1 MQKFLIFRNDFEEF
15 IKKNHL
21 SFDQSE
27 ISVLSFDFLSFD
39 STSRFYKEYSELL
52 KKSNTQFFNDINK
65 TLASYK
71 MLVCD
76 MDSTLIQNECIDE
89 IADLINLKKEIAEIT
104 EQTMMG
110 HLSFDESIKKRV
122 SLLKGIN
129 VSAFEKII
137 NEKIKLQP
145 YVVEWIDYVKKFN
158 LKTIIVSGGFTY
170 FVDFVRNTLQMDH
183 AYANELQMIDG
194 VLTGK
199 LYGDIINA
207 EKKANII
214 KSLTDQYGF
223 KSDEVISIGDG
234 ANDLL
239 MLKESGLSISMHGKP
254 ILNDY
259 VDWTVRQNYF
269 LTLIKLFEFY
279 ESRKKKHL

>member
-1 MQKFLIFRNDFEEF
+1 MQKFLIFRNDFEKF
-15 IKKNHL
+15 INKNHL

-89 IADLINLKKEIAEIT
+89 IADLINLKNEIAEIT

-183 AYANELQMIDG
+183 AYANELQMVDG

-214 KSLTDQYGF
+214 KTLTHQYGL
-223 KSDEVISIGDG
+223 KSDDVISIGDG

-239 MLKESGLSISMHGKP
+239 MFKESGLSISMHGKP

-279 ESRKKKHL
+279 ESR

>member
-129 VSAFEKII
+129 VGAFEKII

-214 KSLTDQYGF
+214 KTLTDQYGF

-239 MLKESGLSISMHGKP
+239 MFKESGLSISMHGKP

-279 ESRKKKHL
+279 ESR

>member
-129 VSAFEKII
+129 VGAFEKII

-259 VDWTVRQNYF
+259 VDWTVRKNYF

-279 ESRKKKHL
+279 ESR

>member
-170 FVDFVRNTLQMDH
+170 FVDFVRNSLQMDH

-259 VDWTVRQNYF
+259 VDWTVRKNYF

-279 ESRKKKHL
+279 ESR

>member
-1 MQKFLIFRNDFEEF
+1 MQKFLIFRDDFEEF
-15 IKKNHL
+15 INKNHV

-27 ISVLSFDFLSFD
+27 ISVLSSDFLSFD
-39 STSRFYKEYSELL
+39 STSRFYNEYSSLL
-52 KKSNTQFFNDINK
+52 KKLNIQFFNDINK
-65 TLASYK
+65 TLSNYK

-145 YVVEWIDYVKKFN
+145 YVMEWIDYVKKFN

-170 FVDFVRNTLQMDH
+170 FVEFVRNALKMDH
-183 AYANELQMIDG
+183 AYANELQIVDG

-199 LYGDIINA
+199 LNGDIINA

-214 KSLTDQYGF
+214 KALTHQFGF

-239 MLKESGLSISMHGKP
+239 MFKESGLSISMHGKP
-254 ILNDY
+254 ILNDF

-279 ESRKKKHL
+279 ESR

>member
-214 KSLTDQYGF
+214 KTLTHQYGL
-223 KSDEVISIGDG
+223 KSDDVISIGDG

-239 MLKESGLSISMHGKP
+239 MFKESGLSISMHGKP

-279 ESRKKKHL
+279 ESR

>member
-89 IADLINLKKEIAEIT
+89 IADLINLKKEISEIT

-129 VSAFEKII
+129 VGAFEKII

-214 KSLTDQYGF
+214 KTLTDQYGF

-239 MLKESGLSISMHGKP
+239 MFKESGLSISMHGKP

-279 ESRKKKHL
+279 ESR

>member
-1 MQKFLIFRNDFEEF
+1 MQKFLIFRDDFEEF
-15 IKKNHL
+15 INKNHV

-27 ISVLSFDFLSFD
+27 ISVLSSDFLSFD
-39 STSRFYKEYSELL
+39 STSRFYNEYSGML
-52 KKSNTQFFNDINK
+52 KKLNIQFFNDINK
-65 TLASYK
+65 TLSNYK

-89 IADLINLKKEIAEIT
+89 VADLINFKKEIAEIT

-145 YVVEWIDYVKKFN
+145 YVMEWIDYVKKFN

-170 FVDFVRNTLQMDH
+170 FVEFVRNALKMDH
-183 AYANELQMIDG
+183 AYANELQIVDG

-199 LYGDIINA
+199 LNGDIINA

-214 KSLTDQYGF
+214 KALSHQFGF

-239 MLKESGLSISMHGKP
+239 MFKESGLSISMHGKP
-254 ILNDY
+254 ILNDF

-279 ESRKKKHL
+279 ESR

>member
-89 IADLINLKKEIAEIT
+89 IADLINLKNEIAEIT

-122 SLLKGIN
+122 SLLKGVN

-158 LKTIIVSGGFTY
+158 LKTIIVSGGFTF
-170 FVDFVRNTLQMDH
+170 FVEFVKNTLRMDQ
-183 AYANELQMIDG
+183 AYANELQMVDG

-279 ESRKKKHL
+279 ESR

>member
-1 MQKFLIFRNDFEEF
+1 MQKFLIFRNDFEKF
-15 IKKNHL
+15 INKNHL

-89 IADLINLKKEIAEIT
+89 IADLINLKNEIAEIT

-158 LKTIIVSGGFTY
+158 LKTIIVSGGFTF
-170 FVDFVRNTLQMDH
+170 FVEFVKNTLRMDQ
-183 AYANELQMIDG
+183 AYANQLQMVDG

-214 KSLTDQYGF
+214 KTLTHQYGL
-223 KSDEVISIGDG
+223 KSDDVISIGDG

-239 MLKESGLSISMHGKP
+239 MFKESGLSISMHGKP

-279 ESRKKKHL
+279 ESR

>member
-89 IADLINLKKEIAEIT
+89 IADLINLKNEIAEIT

-129 VSAFEKII
+129 VGAFEKII

-279 ESRKKKHL
+279 ESR

>member
-1 MQKFLIFRNDFEEF
+1 MQKFLIFRNDFEKF
-15 IKKNHL
+15 INKNHL

-89 IADLINLKKEIAEIT
+89 IADLINLKNEIAEIT

-170 FVDFVRNTLQMDH
+170 FVEFVKNTLRMDQ
-183 AYANELQMIDG
+183 AYANELQMVDG

-214 KSLTDQYGF
+214 KTLTHQYGL
-223 KSDEVISIGDG
+223 KSDDVISIGDG

-239 MLKESGLSISMHGKP
+239 MFKESGLSISMHGKP
-254 ILNDY
+254 ILNDF

-279 ESRKKKHL
+279 ESR

>member
-214 KSLTDQYGF
+214 KTLTHQYGL
-223 KSDEVISIGDG
+223 KSDDVISIGDG

-239 MLKESGLSISMHGKP
+239 MFKESGLSISMHGKP

-259 VDWTVRQNYF
+259 VDWTVRKNYF

-279 ESRKKKHL
+279 ESR

>member
-214 KSLTDQYGF
+214 KTLTDQYGF

-239 MLKESGLSISMHGKP
+239 MFKESGLSISMHGKP

-259 VDWTVRQNYF
+259 VDWTVRKNYF

-279 ESRKKKHL
+279 ESR

>member
-1 MQKFLIFRNDFEEF
+1 MQKFLIFRNDFEKF
-15 IKKNHL
+15 INKNHL

-39 STSRFYKEYSELL
+39 STSGFYKEYSELL

-89 IADLINLKKEIAEIT
+89 IADLINLKNEIAEIT

-145 YVVEWIDYVKKFN
+145 YVVEWIEYVKKFN

-170 FVDFVRNTLQMDH
+170 FVEFVKNTLRMDQ
-183 AYANELQMIDG
+183 AYANELQMVDG

-214 KSLTDQYGF
+214 KTLTHQYGL
-223 KSDEVISIGDG
+223 KSDDVISIGDG

-239 MLKESGLSISMHGKP
+239 MFKESGLSISMHGKP

-279 ESRKKKHL
+279 ESR

>member
-1 MQKFLIFRNDFEEF
+1 MQKFLILRNDFEEF

-129 VSAFEKII
+129 VGAFEKII

-214 KSLTDQYGF
+214 KTLTDQYGF

-239 MLKESGLSISMHGKP
+239 MFKESGLSISMHGKP

-279 ESRKKKHL
+279 ESR

>member
-89 IADLINLKKEIAEIT
+89 IADLINLKNEIAEIT

-214 KSLTDQYGF
+214 KTLTDQYGF

-239 MLKESGLSISMHGKP
+239 MFKESGLSISMHGKP

-259 VDWTVRQNYF
+259 VDWTVRKNYF

-279 ESRKKKHL
+279 ESR

>member
-65 TLASYK
+65 TLANYK

-129 VSAFEKII
+129 VGAFEKII

-223 KSDEVISIGDG
+223 KSDEVVSIGDG

-239 MLKESGLSISMHGKP
+239 MFKESGLSISMHGKP

-279 ESRKKKHL
+279 ESR

>member
-1 MQKFLIFRNDFEEF
+1 MQKFLIFKNDFEEF
-15 IKKNHL
+15 IHNNHI

-27 ISVLSFDFLSFD
+27 ISVLSLDFLSFD
-39 STSRFYKEYSELL
+39 SSSRFYKEHSVLL
-52 KKSNTQFFNDINK
+52 KKSNTQFFRDINK
-65 TLASYK
+65 TLDSYK

-89 IADLINLKKEIAEIT
+89 IADLIYLKKEIAEIT
-104 EQTMMG
+104 EETMLG
-110 HLSFDESIKKRV
+110 HLSFDDSIRKRV
-122 SLLKGIN
+122 SLLKGVN
-129 VSAFEKII
+129 VEAFEKIV

-145 YVVEWIDYVKKFN
+145 YVIEWIDYVKRFN

-170 FVDFVRNTLQMDH
+170 FVEFVRNTLRMDH
-183 AYANELQMIDG
+183 AYANQLQIVDG

-199 LYGDIINA
+199 LCGDIINA

-214 KSLTDQYGF
+214 KTLVHQFDF
-223 KSDEVISIGDG
+223 KSDDVISIGDG

-254 ILNDY
+254 ILNDF
-259 VDWTVRQNYF
+259 VDWSIRQNYF
-269 LTLIKLFEFY
+269 LTLIKLFKFY
-279 ESRKKKHL
+279 EAR

>member
-1 MQKFLIFRNDFEEF
+1 MQKFLIFRNDFEKF
-15 IKKNHL
+15 INKNHL

-89 IADLINLKKEIAEIT
+89 IADLINLKNEIAEIT

-170 FVDFVRNTLQMDH
+170 FVEFVKNTLRMDQ
-183 AYANELQMIDG
+183 AYANQLQMVDG

-214 KSLTDQYGF
+214 KTLTHQYGL
-223 KSDEVISIGDG
+223 KSDDVISIGDG

-239 MLKESGLSISMHGKP
+239 MFKESGLSISMHGKP

-279 ESRKKKHL
+279 ESR

>member
-1 MQKFLIFRNDFEEF
+1 MQKFLIFRDDFEEF
-15 IKKNHL
+15 INKNHV

-27 ISVLSFDFLSFD
+27 ISVLSSDFLSFD
-39 STSRFYKEYSELL
+39 STSRFYNEYSGML
-52 KKSNTQFFNDINK
+52 KKLNIQFFNDINK
-65 TLASYK
+65 TLSNYK

-145 YVVEWIDYVKKFN
+145 YVMEWIDYVKKFN

-170 FVDFVRNTLQMDH
+170 FVEFVRNTLKMDH
-183 AYANELQMIDG
+183 AYANELQIVDG

-199 LYGDIINA
+199 LNGDIINA

-214 KSLTDQYGF
+214 KALSHQFGF

-239 MLKESGLSISMHGKP
+239 MFKASGLSISMHGKP
-254 ILNDY
+254 ILNDF

-279 ESRKKKHL
+279 ESR

>member
-1 MQKFLIFRNDFEEF
+1 MQKFLIFRNDFEKF
-15 IKKNHL
+15 INKNHL

-89 IADLINLKKEIAEIT
+89 IADLINLKNEIAEIT

-122 SLLKGIN
+122 SLLKGVN

-158 LKTIIVSGGFTY
+158 LKTIIVSGGFTF
-170 FVDFVRNTLQMDH
+170 FVEFVKNTLRMDQ
-183 AYANELQMIDG
+183 AYANQLQMVDG

-214 KSLTDQYGF
+214 KTLTHQYGL
-223 KSDEVISIGDG
+223 KSDDVISIGDG

-239 MLKESGLSISMHGKP
+239 MFKESGLSISMHGKP

-279 ESRKKKHL
+279 ESR

>member
-1 MQKFLIFRNDFEEF
+1 MQKFLIFRDDFEEF
-15 IKKNHL
+15 INKNHV

-27 ISVLSFDFLSFD
+27 ISVLSSDFLSFD
-39 STSRFYKEYSELL
+39 STSRFYNEYSGML
-52 KKSNTQFFNDINK
+52 KKLNIQFFNDINK
-65 TLASYK
+65 TLSNYK

-145 YVVEWIDYVKKFN
+145 YVMEWIDYVKKFN

-170 FVDFVRNTLQMDH
+170 FVEFVRNALKMDH
-183 AYANELQMIDG
+183 AYANELQIVDG

-199 LYGDIINA
+199 LNGDIINA

-214 KSLTDQYGF
+214 KALSHQFGF

-239 MLKESGLSISMHGKP
+239 MFKESGLSISMHGKP
-254 ILNDY
+254 ILNGF

-279 ESRKKKHL
+279 ESR

>member
-1 MQKFLIFRNDFEEF
+1 MQKFLIFKNDFEEF
-15 IKKNHL
+15 IHNNHI

-27 ISVLSFDFLSFD
+27 ISVLSLDFLSFD
-39 STSRFYKEYSELL
+39 SSSRFYKEHSVLL
-52 KKSNTQFFNDINK
+52 KKSNTQFFRDINK
-65 TLASYK
+65 TLDSYK

-89 IADLINLKKEIAEIT
+89 IADLIYLNKEIAEIT
-104 EQTMMG
+104 EETMLG
-110 HLSFDESIKKRV
+110 HLSFDDSIRKRV
-122 SLLKGIN
+122 SLLKGVN
-129 VSAFEKII
+129 VEAFEKIV

-145 YVVEWIDYVKKFN
+145 YVIEWIDYVKRFN

-170 FVDFVRNTLQMDH
+170 FVEFVRNTLRMDH
-183 AYANELQMIDG
+183 AYANELQIVDG

-199 LYGDIINA
+199 LCGDIINA

-214 KSLTDQYGF
+214 KTLVHQFDF
-223 KSDEVISIGDG
+223 KSDDVISIGDG

-254 ILNDY
+254 ILNDF
-259 VDWTVRQNYF
+259 VDWSIRQNYF
-269 LTLIKLFEFY
+269 LTLIKLFKFY
-279 ESRKKKHL
+279 EAR

>member
-1 MQKFLIFRNDFEEF
+1 MQKFLIFRDDFEEF
-15 IKKNHL
+15 INKNHVL
-21 SFDQSE
+21 FDQSE
-27 ISVLSFDFLSFD
+27 ISVLSSDFLSFD
-39 STSRFYKEYSELL
+39 STSRFYNEYSGML
-52 KKSNTQFFNDINK
+52 KKLNIQFFNDINK
-65 TLASYK
+65 TLSNYK

-145 YVVEWIDYVKKFN
+145 YVMEWIDYVKKFN

-170 FVDFVRNTLQMDH
+170 FVEFVRNALKMDH
-183 AYANELQMIDG
+183 AYANELQIVDG

-199 LYGDIINA
+199 LNGDIINA

-214 KSLTDQYGF
+214 KALSHQFGF

-239 MLKESGLSISMHGKP
+239 MFKESGLSISMHGKP
-254 ILNDY
+254 ILNDF

-279 ESRKKKHL
+279 ESR

>member
-129 VSAFEKII
+129 VGAFEKII

-214 KSLTDQYGF
+214 KTLTDQYGF

-239 MLKESGLSISMHGKP
+239 MFKESGLSISMHGKP

-259 VDWTVRQNYF
+259 VD
-269 LTLIKLFEFY
+269 
-279 ESRKKKHL
+279 

>member
-259 VDWTVRQNYF
+259 VDWTVRKNYF

-279 ESRKKKHL
+279 ESR

>member
-1 MQKFLIFRNDFEEF
+1 MQKFLIFRDDFEEF
-15 IKKNHL
+15 INKNHV
-21 SFDQSE
+21 SIDQSE
-27 ISVLSFDFLSFD
+27 ISVLSSDFLSFD
-39 STSRFYKEYSELL
+39 STSRFYNEYSGML
-52 KKSNTQFFNDINK
+52 KKLNIQFFNDINK
-65 TLASYK
+65 TLSNYK

-145 YVVEWIDYVKKFN
+145 YVMEWIDYVKKFN

-170 FVDFVRNTLQMDH
+170 FVEFVRNALKMDH
-183 AYANELQMIDG
+183 AYANELQIVDG

-199 LYGDIINA
+199 LNGDIINA

-214 KSLTDQYGF
+214 KALTHQFGF

-239 MLKESGLSISMHGKP
+239 MFKESGLSISMHGKP
-254 ILNDY
+254 ILNDF

-279 ESRKKKHL
+279 ESR

>member
-1 MQKFLIFRNDFEEF
+1 MQKFLIFRDDFEEF
-15 IKKNHL
+15 INKNHV
-21 SFDQSE
+21 SIDQSE
-27 ISVLSFDFLSFD
+27 ISVLSSDFLSFD
-39 STSRFYKEYSELL
+39 STSRFYNEYSGML
-52 KKSNTQFFNDINK
+52 KNLNIQFFNDINK
-65 TLASYK
+65 TLSNYK

-89 IADLINLKKEIAEIT
+89 VADLINFKKEIAEIT

-145 YVVEWIDYVKKFN
+145 YVMEWIDYVKKFN

-170 FVDFVRNTLQMDH
+170 FVEFVRNALKMDH
-183 AYANELQMIDG
+183 AYANELQIVDG

-199 LYGDIINA
+199 LNGDIINA

-214 KSLTDQYGF
+214 KALSHQFGF

-239 MLKESGLSISMHGKP
+239 MFKESGLSISMHGKP
-254 ILNDY
+254 ILNDF

-279 ESRKKKHL
+279 ESR

>member
-1 MQKFLIFRNDFEEF
+1 MQKFLIFRNDFEKF
-15 IKKNHL
+15 INKNHL

-89 IADLINLKKEIAEIT
+89 IADLINLKNEIAEIT

-214 KSLTDQYGF
+214 KTLTHQYGL
-223 KSDEVISIGDG
+223 KSDDVISIGDG

-239 MLKESGLSISMHGKP
+239 MFKESGLSISMHGKP

-279 ESRKKKHL
+279 ESR

>member
-1 MQKFLIFRNDFEEF
+1 MQKFLIFRDDFEEF
-15 IKKNHL
+15 INKNHV

-27 ISVLSFDFLSFD
+27 ISVLSSDFLSFD
-39 STSRFYKEYSELL
+39 STSRFYNEYSGML
-52 KKSNTQFFNDINK
+52 KNLNIQFFNDINK
-65 TLASYK
+65 TLSNYK

-145 YVVEWIDYVKKFN
+145 YVMEWIDYVKKFN

-170 FVDFVRNTLQMDH
+170 FVEFVRNALKMDH
-183 AYANELQMIDG
+183 AYANELQIVDG

-199 LYGDIINA
+199 LNGDIINA

-214 KSLTDQYGF
+214 KALSHQFGF

-239 MLKESGLSISMHGKP
+239 MFKESGLSISMHGKP
-254 ILNDY
+254 ILNDF

-279 ESRKKKHL
+279 ESR

>member
-1 MQKFLIFRNDFEEF
+1 MQKFLIFRDDFEEF
-15 IKKNHL
+15 INKNHV
-21 SFDQSE
+21 SIDQSE
-27 ISVLSFDFLSFD
+27 ISVLSSDFLSFD
-39 STSRFYKEYSELL
+39 ITSRFYNEYSGLL
-52 KKSNTQFFNDINK
+52 KKLNIQFFNDINK
-65 TLASYK
+65 TLSNYK

-122 SLLKGIN
+122 SLLKDIN

-145 YVVEWIDYVKKFN
+145 YAMEWIDYVKKFN

-170 FVDFVRNTLQMDH
+170 FVEFVRNTLKMDH
-183 AYANELQMIDG
+183 AYANELQIVDG

-199 LYGDIINA
+199 LNGDIINA

-214 KSLTDQYGF
+214 KALTHQFGF

-239 MLKESGLSISMHGKP
+239 MFKESGLSISMHGKP
-254 ILNDY
+254 ILNDF

-279 ESRKKKHL
+279 ESR

>member
-1 MQKFLIFRNDFEEF
+1 MQKFLIFRNDFEKF
-15 IKKNHL
+15 INKNHL

-145 YVVEWIDYVKKFN
+145 YVMEWIDYVKKFN

-279 ESRKKKHL
+279 ESR

>member
-1 MQKFLIFRNDFEEF
+1 MQKFLIFRNDFEKF
-15 IKKNHL
+15 INKNHL

-27 ISVLSFDFLSFD
+27 ISVLSSDFLSFD
-39 STSRFYKEYSELL
+39 RTSRFYKEYSELL

-89 IADLINLKKEIAEIT
+89 IADLINLKNEIAEIT

-145 YVVEWIDYVKKFN
+145 YVIEWIDYVKKFN

-170 FVDFVRNTLQMDH
+170 FVEFVKNTLRMDH
-183 AYANELQMIDG
+183 AYANELQIVDG

-199 LYGDIINA
+199 LNGDIINA

-214 KSLTDQYGF
+214 KALTHQFGF

-239 MLKESGLSISMHGKP
+239 MFKESGLSISMHGKP
-254 ILNDY
+254 ILNDF

-279 ESRKKKHL
+279 ESR

>member
-27 ISVLSFDFLSFD
+27 ISVLSLDFLSFD

-279 ESRKKKHL
+279 ESR

>member
-1 MQKFLIFRNDFEEF
+1 MQKFLIFRDDFEEF
-15 IKKNHL
+15 INKNHV

-27 ISVLSFDFLSFD
+27 ISVLSSDFLSFD
-39 STSRFYKEYSELL
+39 STSRFYNEYSGML
-52 KKSNTQFFNDINK
+52 KKLNIQFFNDINK
-65 TLASYK
+65 TLSNYK

-145 YVVEWIDYVKKFN
+145 YVMEWIDYVKKFN

-170 FVDFVRNTLQMDH
+170 FVEFVRNTLKMDH
-183 AYANELQMIDG
+183 AYANELQIVDG

-199 LYGDIINA
+199 LNGDIINA

-214 KSLTDQYGF
+214 KALSHQFGF

-239 MLKESGLSISMHGKP
+239 MFKESGLSISMHGKP
-254 ILNDY
+254 ILNDF

-279 ESRKKKHL
+279 ESR

>member
-145 YVVEWIDYVKKFN
+145 YVMEWIDYVKKFN

-279 ESRKKKHL
+279 ESR

>member
-1 MQKFLIFRNDFEEF
+1 MQKFLIFRDDFEEF
-15 IKKNHL
+15 INKNHV

-27 ISVLSFDFLSFD
+27 ISVLSSDFLSFD
-39 STSRFYKEYSELL
+39 STSRFYNEYSGLL
-52 KKSNTQFFNDINK
+52 KKLNIQFFNDINK
-65 TLASYK
+65 TLSNYK

-122 SLLKGIN
+122 SLLKDIN

-145 YVVEWIDYVKKFN
+145 YVMEWIDYVKKFN

-170 FVDFVRNTLQMDH
+170 FVEFVRNALKMDH
-183 AYANELQMIDG
+183 AYANELQIVDG

-199 LYGDIINA
+199 LNGDIINA

-214 KSLTDQYGF
+214 KALSHQFGF

-239 MLKESGLSISMHGKP
+239 MFKESGLSISMHGKP
-254 ILNDY
+254 ILNDF

-279 ESRKKKHL
+279 ESR

>member
-1 MQKFLIFRNDFEEF
+1 MQKFLIFRNDFEKF
-15 IKKNHL
+15 INKNHL

-214 KSLTDQYGF
+214 KTLTDQYGF

-239 MLKESGLSISMHGKP
+239 MFKESGLSISMHGKP

-279 ESRKKKHL
+279 ESR